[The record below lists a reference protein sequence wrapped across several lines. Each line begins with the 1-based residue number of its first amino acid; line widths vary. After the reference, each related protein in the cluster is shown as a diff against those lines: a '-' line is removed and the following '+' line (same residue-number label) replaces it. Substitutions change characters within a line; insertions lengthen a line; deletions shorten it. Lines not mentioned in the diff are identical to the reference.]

1 MIVNDVA
8 EKEEK
13 FSKEESESQTD
24 GQCEGETDEDGV
36 EDDMED
42 DEQQQQLNKVKKVLS
57 FEDWFQSFADYR
69 LDQRMMESPSVEN
82 SHAVESA
89 KDVENDIFNTSLKG
103 ESVEEQVK
111 DEDGKTEKDDNV
123 NVSTKSVTDG
133 QYVDMED
140 PPKGQDTRGTKKRKR
155 EAEDKGAGPQ
165 KFLKTELNF
174 CSKVVPITD
183 PDIQVKEEK
192 EEKEVKEET
201 EVKEVK
207 EEKEAKEEESG
218 WRSRKKLGAWTA
230 RMGSMIGSWM
240 NRLL

>member
-24 GQCEGETDEDGV
+24 GQCGGETDEDGV

-69 LDQRMMESPSVEN
+69 LDQRMIESPSVEN
-82 SHAVESA
+82 GDALKGA
-89 KDVENDIFNTSLKG
+89 KEVENDFIDTSLKE

-111 DEDGKTEKDDNV
+111 GAGKTEKDDNV

-133 QYVDMED
+133 QCVDMED

-192 EEKEVKEET
+192 EVKEET